1 MGSRLFVG
9 NLPYSCTEG
18 DIRSL
23 FDSRWPVTGVRIVI
37 DRETGQSRGF
47 GFVELETE
55 RAAREAIEALDG
67 HDLGGR
73 RLAVREAHER
83 QEAKPRRRTDE
94 RATVTVDTVTRRS
107 GSFRDGARRGGGRFG
122 TQRWEPPPDPADLDA
137 WSSGAT
143 DATGETSRKKRDERG
158 DW

>member
-18 DIRSL
+18 DIRGL
-23 FDSRWPVTGVRIVI
+23 FDSRWPVADVRIVM

-83 QEAKPRRRTDE
+83 QGAKPRRRSDE

-107 GSFRDGARRGGGRFG
+107 GTFRDGAQRGGGRFG
-122 TQRWEPPPDPADLDA
+122 TQRWEPPADPADLDA
-137 WSSGAT
+137 WSSASAGARP
-143 DATGETSRKKRDERG
+143 SRKKPESD
-158 DW
+158 DC